1 MRRLSRDNSSKGT
14 ENDLDKICDTVSNE
28 NGKGEYMSE
37 QKKKISK
44 LCLAG
49 FLLSILLPVLMIVM
63 PKTGLFKLFDKTG
76 LWISVGVYI
85 SLPLAGL
92 ILSIAGLV
100 TARKKGRK
108 GKGFGIA
115 GIILPVIYAVIA
127 LVVFLF
133 GYVFLSFLTDTFQK
147 KEQSD
152 LFAMDGITQAI
163 NTEYDVRQYKISQ
176 DFNLSSLN
184 SSVSKNQFRAYAEDK
199 LQTIDNE
206 SENTIRGKYQ
216 DYDFLIVRSNH
227 FSDWLENEGMG
238 NIIFKEGY
246 MVVTFYAPAKSSTGS
261 GFDVYMDP
269 SGKYII
275 ITNCNDY
282 KVITE
287 FFE

>member
-1 MRRLSRDNSSKGT
+1 MA
-14 ENDLDKICDTVSNE
+14 
-28 NGKGEYMSE
+28 E

-44 LCLAG
+44 LCLTG
-49 FLLSILLPVLMIVM
+49 FFLSILLMVLMIVM
-63 PKTGLFKLFDKTG
+63 PKTGLFKVFDKTG

-85 SLPLAGL
+85 SLPLIGL
-92 ILSIAGLV
+92 VLSIAGLV
-100 TARKKGRK
+100 TARKNGRK
-108 GKGFGIA
+108 GKAFGIA
-115 GIILPVIYAVIA
+115 GIILPVIYALIG
-127 LVVFLF
+127 LIVFFF
-133 GYVFLSFLTDTFQK
+133 GYMFIAVLSDAFQK
-147 KEQSD
+147 HAQSD
-152 LFAMDGITQAI
+152 LYAMNGISQAI

-184 SSVSKNQFRAYAEDK
+184 TSVSKNQFRAYAIDK

-227 FSDWLENEGMG
+227 FTDWLEDEGMG
-238 NIIFKEGY
+238 NIIFIEGY
-246 MVVTFYAPAKSSTGS
+246 MVVSFFAPAKSSTS
-261 GFDVYMDP
+261 ANYDMYMDP

-275 ITNCNDY
+275 ITNCNDH